1 MNYRQAEHL
10 LAVYEEGSVSR
21 AASRLGVSQPAISQT
36 IQTAEREIG
45 MHIFQRG
52 PDGRSLTYAG
62 EKYLSAARRLMALE
76 GNLGRELQELRGE
89 HSGKL
94 RIGISSL
101 RGMVLL
107 PQILPG
113 FLEQHS
119 AVNPVLVEADSS
131 QLDVLLLEGRIDLAF
146 LLSVEKIHPG
156 LEYIT
161 LCQEQLLLIA
171 GVDTNIA
178 QSRQP
183 YSTINI
189 QEARGDRF
197 ISLRPGN
204 DVRALQDRMFYENR
218 MSPRILM
225 ETNSPEVAR
234 RLAIVCSAVTLFPE
248 TLMTS
253 GISDTDQ
260 GGVWYRISGS
270 HYLRDFFLCYH
281 KNNYIPLYMQ
291 DFISATRQFFQEKY
305 PLEAHQPPEI

>member
-45 MHIFQRG
+45 MRIFQRG

-146 LLSVEKIHPG
+146 LLSVEKFIP
-156 LEYIT
+156 
-161 LCQEQLLLIA
+161 A
-171 GVDTNIA
+171 W
-178 QSRQP
+178 S
-183 YSTINI
+183 
-189 QEARGDRF
+189 
-197 ISLRPGN
+197 ISLSARSSCSSLPAWIPTSPKAASPTPPSISRRPVATGS
-204 DVRALQDRMFYENR
+204 
-218 MSPRILM
+218 SPFVPA
-225 ETNSPEVAR
+225 T
-234 RLAIVCSAVTLFPE
+234 
-248 TLMTS
+248 TS
-253 GISDTDQ
+253 GPFRT
-260 GGVWYRISGS
+260 GCFTKTG
-270 HYLRDFFLCYH
+270 C
-281 KNNYIPLYMQ
+281 
-291 DFISATRQFFQEKY
+291 
-305 PLEAHQPPEI
+305 PPAS

>member
-45 MHIFQRG
+45 MRIFQRG

-204 DVRALQDRMFYENR
+204 DVRALQRW
-218 MSPRILM
+218 L
-225 ETNSPEVAR
+225 
-234 RLAIVCSAVTLFPE
+234 
-248 TLMTS
+248 
-253 GISDTDQ
+253 
-260 GGVWYRISGS
+260 
-270 HYLRDFFLCYH
+270 
-281 KNNYIPLYMQ
+281 
-291 DFISATRQFFQEKY
+291 
-305 PLEAHQPPEI
+305 